1 MTEKIDLK
9 EQGLTETTPRLA
21 VLKVMEANKSRH
33 MSADDIYRYLF
44 EQDRLLPMSTVYR
57 VLAQFEQV
65 GIVERHSFDAERT
78 KHVYEL
84 NDHEHHDHMICIKCR
99 SVHEFV
105 DSEIESRQAVI
116 ARDLGFE
123 LTDHSL
129 NMYGV
134 CARCTEGDA
143 DSKKL
148 RSNRQR

>member
-1 MTEKIDLK
+1 VDEKIDLR

-21 VLKVMEANKSRH
+21 VLKAMEMNQSKH

-44 EQDRLLPMSTVYR
+44 EHDRSLPMSTVYR

-105 DSEIESRQAVI
+105 DLEIESRQLEI
-116 ARDLGFE
+116 AKGLGFE

-134 CARCTEGDA
+134 CVACAEHDVNSRKLKT
-143 DSKKL
+143 KK
-148 RSNRQR
+148 Q

>member
-1 MTEKIDLK
+1 MGLEVDEKIDLK

-21 VLKVMEANKSRH
+21 VLKAMEANKSCH

-44 EQDRLLPMSTVYR
+44 EQDHLLPMSTVYR

-84 NDHEHHDHMICIKCR
+84 NDDEHHDHMICIKCR

-105 DSEIESRQAVI
+105 DSEIESRQVVI
-116 ARDLGFE
+116 AKGLGFE

-129 NMYGV
+129 NLYGV
-134 CARCTEGDA
+134 CAECAENDIHSR
-143 DSKKL
+143 K
-148 RSNRQR
+148 